1 MYKEYALRGDVYIMK
16 RFRKVVCI
24 AMTLVLAQSIS
35 VSSYAANIK
44 AVPVRT
50 VTTSTASAKKIVS
63 KLYLNKTSV
72 KLIVGKTITLKAEL
86 STGGMPKVTWTSS
99 NKKVVT
105 VDGSGKVKAIGK
117 GTANITARTSDGKSA
132 VCTVSVITQNEAYI
146 EEVIRLVNSE
156 RTKRGLNKLAVN
168 SRLSAA
174 AQKRAGE
181 TERKLSHTRPDG
193 TSFSTVLT
201 EYKIKYTVT
210 GENIAYNY
218 YTADEAMEGLM
229 DSKGHRDNIL
239 NKRFKNIGVG
249 LYEKDGYKYL
259 VQLFT

>member
-1 MYKEYALRGDVYIMK
+1 M
-16 RFRKVVCI
+16 
-24 AMTLVLAQSIS
+24 
-35 VSSYAANIK
+35 
-44 AVPVRT
+44 
-50 VTTSTASAKKIVS
+50 
-63 KLYLNKTSV
+63 
-72 KLIVGKTITLKAEL
+72 
-86 STGGMPKVTWTSS
+86 
-99 NKKVVT
+99 
-105 VDGSGKVKAIGK
+105 
-117 GTANITARTSDGKSA
+117 
-132 VCTVSVITQNEAYI
+132 
-146 EEVIRLVNSE
+146 E
-156 RTKRGLNKLAVN
+156 RTKRDLNKLAVN